1 MIFMQ
6 RDSEQKGRK
15 TMRRGILRI
24 TAKLA
29 ALGIAVT
36 LMACGSS
43 GGDPNTLGGGGPGD
57 PGSSG
62 GTGPGGPG
70 DPGSSGGASSGD
82 PGSSGGPVNVDPRV
96 VNYTAAMRTASLKL
110 VGELPSLTDIK
121 SLDGKSQADQKTA
134 YEAFIDKILTGDPR
148 FAARMIQW
156 WRDTLKTGPIANAPQ
171 GSPSFDTAA
180 TYAAMVVVNDQ
191 AYTDLFTATTNTCPT
206 YANGTFTPASC
217 QNGAPTAGILT
228 DPGLMAQYYANMAFR
243 RVRFIQETFVCSKMP
258 AEFGASTPMG
268 AGLYTSPWDFN
279 SITGKTNTP
288 TAKIDFQDTSAVIC
302 ANCHTTINHIA
313 PLFSYFDAKGAYTA
327 GTIQVMTPVPGNPK
341 TVIGD
346 WLPAGKQTFAWRNN
360 VPVTDIPSL
369 GAAIAKDPAVA
380 HCAVDRIW
388 NWAFSRGDIVND
400 LATIPPAVTDSLV
413 ADFTGNGFK
422 LKRAIRNVFTS
433 DDFVKF

>member
-1 MIFMQ
+1 
-6 RDSEQKGRK
+6 
-15 TMRRGILRI
+15 MRRGILRI

-43 GGDPNTLGGGGPGD
+43 GGDPNSLGNGGGPGD
-57 PGSSG
+57 PGSG
-62 GTGPGGPG
+62 GNGPGGPG
-70 DPGSSGGASSGD
+70 DPGSPGGPGGGASSGNPD
-82 PGSSGGPVNVDPRV
+82 PGPPVNVDPRA
-96 VNYTAAMRTASLKL
+96 VNYSAAMRTASLKL
-110 VGELPSLTDIK
+110 VGELPTLADMKT
-121 SLDGKSQADQKTA
+121 LDGKSEADQKTA
-134 YEAFIDKILTGDPR
+134 YEAYIDKLLTGDPR

-156 WRDTLKTGPIANAPQ
+156 WRDTLKTGPIANPPQ

-191 AYTDLFTATTNTCPT
+191 PYTDLFTATTNTCPT
-206 YANGTFTPASC
+206 YANGTFTQANC
-217 QNGAPTAGILT
+217 ANNAPTSGILT
-228 DPGLMAQYYANMAFR
+228 DPGIQAQYFANMAFR
-243 RVRFIQETFVCSKMP
+243 RVRFIQETFVCTKMP

-279 SITGKTNTP
+279 SITGKTNTT

-302 ANCHTTINHIA
+302 ANCHTTLNHIA
-313 PLFSYFDAKGAYTA
+313 PLFSYFDKNGAYQTA
-327 GTIQVMTPVPGNPK
+327 IQVKTPVPGNPT

-346 WLPAGKQTFAWRNN
+346 WLPAGKQTFAWRVNTA
-360 VPVTDIPSL
+360 VTDIPSL
-369 GAAIAKDPAVA
+369 GQAISKDPAVA
-380 HCAVDRIW
+380 HCAVDRVW

-400 LATIPPAVTDSLV
+400 LATIPPAITDSLV
-413 ADFTGNGFK
+413 QDFTSNGYK